1 MVIKRKL
8 HDETGRAAYW
18 ARQPVRQRIAALEII
33 RGTTNDSI
41 YVQRPFPKVY
51 RLLKKINGRYVV
63 VKSGSATSSKTHPL
77 PTHPKPRR
85 TKSPSSS
92 RK

>member
-18 ARQPVRQRIAALEII
+18 AAQPVRKRIAALEII

-41 YVQRPFPKVY
+41 YVQQAFP
-51 RLLKKINGRYVV
+51 RILRILRKKKR
-63 VKSGSATSSKTHPL
+63 
-77 PTHPKPRR
+77 
-85 TKSPSSS
+85 
-92 RK
+92 